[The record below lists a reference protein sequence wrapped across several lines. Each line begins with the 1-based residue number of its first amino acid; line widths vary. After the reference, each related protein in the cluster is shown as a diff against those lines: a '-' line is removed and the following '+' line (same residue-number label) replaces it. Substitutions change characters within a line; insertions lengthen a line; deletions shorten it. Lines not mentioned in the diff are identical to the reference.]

1 MKKIIL
7 LTAICSFASMSYAQ
21 EKASDTIKKK
31 EVTKLEEVTIGVKK
45 KFIKIE
51 SDKTTVSIKDNEMLS
66 TGTAYEAIKKLP
78 GVIAAPTGGL
88 SLNGKSISVFIDGV
102 PSTLSGGDLENYLSS
117 LPASAI
123 EKAELI
129 YSPGAS
135 YDANA
140 RGSIINL
147 ITNSKKIKGVNASV
161 NLNYNFNKY
170 QKPSPQILLNG
181 KKDELSWQTMLG
193 FNYIDSEERSRNGQT
208 FTSFTPN
215 KFLLQD
221 RLTLNTQRNL
231 YFRLGTNYKLS
242 DKSNLLFNYNGTIGN
257 DRDAFN
263 ALTSGTG
270 ITDYQNFGESKNKS
284 SNHEFSLQYKTKL
297 DTLGRTLDINGFANT
312 FHQNPDLNSNALEN
326 GNSSFNNINTDFSLL
341 NYYFKYDFT
350 IPFEKLKLSL
360 NTGGKFNTLDVGNT
374 GRYNLNSNTTDVIDF
389 DYHETNLAFYAEAR
403 KKVAK
408 WNFTLG
414 LRYEQ
419 FNVDRVG
426 VVDAIPSSI
435 EFKNKNLFPTAS
447 ILYQLTDNISVSS
460 SYSRKIQQPRYNN
473 LDPNGV
479 NIDQYNTT
487 TGNILLD
494 PTFYDNYDFKVSAFN
509 YVQLGANYTEAKDAN
524 QFILSAEP
532 NEFVSIQTSQQF
544 DKIKTFSAFASFP
557 IPFDYFFKSKEEFK
571 SRMNNIDRMNYVF
584 LNVNYI
590 KNLTEGFDFSFD
602 SKPIWNYSAQ
612 AQVLLPWDIK
622 STLTYYIVVAGGVWE
637 VYKIVKPIQQFDI
650 SLNKTF
656 MNKKL
661 KVGLHAFDLF
671 NSNQVNAIVSGTNLE
686 TNFYRKQDS
695 RTFRISLSYNFGNLK
710 LQKENTDIEVE
721 KIKAGGGFGE

>member
-1 MKKIIL
+1 
-7 LTAICSFASMSYAQ
+7 
-21 EKASDTIKKK
+21 
-31 EVTKLEEVTIGVKK
+31 
-45 KFIKIE
+45 
-51 SDKTTVSIKDNEMLS
+51 
-66 TGTAYEAIKKLP
+66 
-78 GVIAAPTGGL
+78 
-88 SLNGKSISVFIDGV
+88 
-102 PSTLSGGDLENYLSS
+102 
-117 LPASAI
+117 
-123 EKAELI
+123 
-129 YSPGAS
+129 
-135 YDANA
+135 
-140 RGSIINL
+140 
-147 ITNSKKIKGVNASV
+147 
-161 NLNYNFNKY
+161 
-170 QKPSPQILLNG
+170 
-181 KKDELSWQTMLG
+181 
-193 FNYIDSEERSRNGQT
+193 
-208 FTSFTPN
+208 
-215 KFLLQD
+215 
-221 RLTLNTQRNL
+221 
-231 YFRLGTNYKLS
+231 
-242 DKSNLLFNYNGTIGN
+242 
-257 DRDAFN
+257 
-263 ALTSGTG
+263 
-270 ITDYQNFGESKNKS
+270 
-284 SNHEFSLQYKTKL
+284 
-297 DTLGRTLDINGFANT
+297 
-312 FHQNPDLNSNALEN
+312 
-326 GNSSFNNINTDFSLL
+326 
-341 NYYFKYDFT
+341 
-350 IPFEKLKLSL
+350 
-360 NTGGKFNTLDVGNT
+360 
-374 GRYNLNSNTTDVIDF
+374 
-389 DYHETNLAFYAEAR
+389 LAFYAEAR